1 MRKEINL
8 LNVHTEEGLKSY
20 VLEDVLDFKNKL
32 KERYPYI
39 KFSYLELLPLEVEFC
54 NAEELLFL
62 KNSKQKYSF
71 EQLDEILRDYEI
83 FSLDIE
89 TNYFKYNE
97 SYYFRTKDEIVE
109 TFNCLIVLDEDR
121 IEYNFI
127 SGDNCGKTIY
137 SFDILYSFLADDYFE
152 IIEECEF
159 FKEYM
164 RNPKFD
170 EKLKLMTYENTNN

>member
-8 LNVHTEEGLKSY
+8 LNVQTTDGLKSY
-20 VLEDVLDFKNKL
+20 VLDDVSDFVHKINKKYSFIGL
-32 KERYPYI
+32 
-39 KFSYLELLPLEVEFC
+39 SHLELLPVEVEFC
-54 NAEELLFL
+54 DEKELLFL

-71 EQLDEILRDYEI
+71 KQLNEIIDFDEI
-83 FSLDIE
+83 FSLEIE
-89 TNYFKYNE
+89 TNYFNYDE
-97 SYYFRTKDEIVE
+97 VYYFRTKDEIIE
-109 TFNCLIVLDEDR
+109 TFNCLRILDEDR

-127 SGDNCGKTIY
+127 HGDNCGKVIY
-137 SFDILYSFLADDYFE
+137 SFDILYSFLVDDYFE

-170 EKLKLMTYENTNN
+170 KKLKLMTYENTNN